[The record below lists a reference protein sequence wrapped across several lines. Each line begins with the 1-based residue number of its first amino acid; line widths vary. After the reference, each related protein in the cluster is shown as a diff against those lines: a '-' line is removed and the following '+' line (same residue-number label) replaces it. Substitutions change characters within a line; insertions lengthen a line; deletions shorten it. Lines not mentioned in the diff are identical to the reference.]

1 MGGIKINSKF
11 TDAKSIAKYL
21 SKNYG
26 KAYQEN
32 ITFQE
37 NFKQGIINNHS
48 KKEIKMMSKRLE
60 GSVNLSR
67 DTSHF
72 NTIPFTIFIGLF
84 GGIVPLIN
92 GFLTFNSRVFDNLN
106 KGNIKN
112 IVESFHFFNS
122 FYQVSLY
129 LLVALFYILFIYWVI
144 QYKNKERFLIKI
156 SGFKTLIDECIEEI
170 EEKEDTKKKKYKLSR
185 S

>member
-1 MGGIKINSKF
+1 
-11 TDAKSIAKYL
+11 
-21 SKNYG
+21 
-26 KAYQEN
+26 
-32 ITFQE
+32 
-37 NFKQGIINNHS
+37 NNHS

-92 GFLTFNSRVFDNLN
+92 GFLTYNSGIFDKLN
-106 KGNIKN
+106 KGNLESIA
-112 IVESFHFFNS
+112 ESFNFFNGY
-122 FYQVSLY
+122 YQISLCF
-129 LLVALFYILFIYWVI
+129 LVALFYILFIYWII
-144 QYKNKERFLIKI
+144 QYKNKERFLTKV
-156 SGFKTLIDECIEEI
+156 SGFKILIDECIEEI
-170 EEKEDTKKKKYKLSR
+170 EEIEETKKKKYKLTR

>member
-37 NFKQGIINNHS
+37 NFKQGVINNHS

-84 GGIVPLIN
+84 GGIVLLIN
-92 GFLTFNSRVFDNLN
+92 GFLTYNSGIFDKLN
-106 KGNIKN
+106 KGNLEN
-112 IVESFHFFNS
+112 IAESFHFFNGY
-122 FYQVSLY
+122 YQISLCF
-129 LLVALFYILFIYWVI
+129 LVALFYILFIYWVI
-144 QYKNKERFLIKI
+144 QYKNKERFLIKV
-156 SGFKTLIDECIEEI
+156 SGFIILIDECIEEI
-170 EEKEDTKKKKYKLSR
+170 EETKKKKYKLTR